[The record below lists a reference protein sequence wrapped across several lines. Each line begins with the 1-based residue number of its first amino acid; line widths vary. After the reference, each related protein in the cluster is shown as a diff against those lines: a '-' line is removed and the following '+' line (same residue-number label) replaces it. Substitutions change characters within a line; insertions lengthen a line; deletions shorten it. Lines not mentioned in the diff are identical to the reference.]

1 MLSLFHI
8 GLIVS
13 PASRGSF
20 AMPSAPPHTVIE
32 VYTPFFVGTFLNI
45 FLYGIAVT
53 QMYTYYR
60 TSKNDKLW
68 MRLLILYLFVLETVN
83 SFVDIGLVFE
93 PLLLN
98 FGNKDVI
105 ATSPW
110 SERQVHCLDEDLIL
124 TFVPVLLALRLD
136 GVTTALISTPV
147 QIFMA
152 YRIHV
157 IMETV
162 IPTVIVSMLAISSLS
177 AYPCRYTQSSHILI
191 GLLYKAG
198 SVWLAISVSQSP
210 QYEKFNDIRAA
221 PSLWLISSAVA
232 DIAIACCLVYG
243 LSKKRTGFAVLNDQI
258 DRIIRGTGR
267 PDRISYCSYCPY
279 RCDRFSERSEHYN
292 ARNIFPHFTG
302 DIDVFC
308 RFFTW
313 DLMLSKLYTTTLL
326 SSLNARASARSVE
339 RAKHNEPNALFSSDT
354 ASVTQQATFNAA
366 RASRHN
372 THHAPKISG
381 DYNGSYELSSR
392 VISTPRRDQDRA
404 VHIRD
409 PSAQTEFSVGVVV
422 SQSTIT
428 DGERDSAKLFPQ
440 SKPFH

>member
-1 MLSLFHI
+1 
-8 GLIVS
+8 
-13 PASRGSF
+13 
-20 AMPSAPPHTVIE
+20 MPPVPPHIPTVIE

-83 SFVDIGLVFE
+83 SFLDIGLVFE

-110 SERQVHCLDEDLIL
+110 SERQLHCLDEDLIL
-124 TFVPVLLALRLD
+124 TFVLVLLALRLD

-157 IMETV
+157 IMETI
-162 IPTVIVSMLAISSLS
+162 IPAVIVSMLAISSLS
-177 AYPCRYTQSSHILI
+177 ADPCRYAQFSHILI

-198 SVWLAISVSQSP
+198 SVWLAIAVSQSP
-210 QYEKFNDIRAA
+210 QYAKFDDFRAA

-243 LSKKRTGFAVLNDQI
+243 LSKKRTGFATGSLTALTALIDVIVFLSVPIFCMGFDALQI
-258 DRIIRGTGR
+258 V
-267 PDRISYCSYCPY
+267 
-279 RCDRFSERSEHYN
+279 HYN
-292 ARNIFPHFTG
+292 ASQLVSIPFLFHRIYP
-302 DIDVFC
+302 DAIID
-308 RFFTW
+308 R
-313 DLMLSKLYTTTLL
+313 
-326 SSLNARASARSVE
+326 LNARASARSAE
-339 RAKHNEPNALFSSDT
+339 RAKHSEPNALFSSET
-354 ASVTQQATFNAA
+354 ASVTQQVTFNAA
-366 RASRHN
+366 RASRFN
-372 THHAPKISG
+372 PHHAPKISG
-381 DYNGSYELSSR
+381 DYNESYELSSR
-392 VISTPRRDQDRA
+392 TLSPQRRDRDRA
-404 VHIRD
+404 VHIRE
-409 PSAQTEFSVGVVV
+409 PSAQTDFGVVV

-428 DGERDSAKLFPQ
+428 DGERESAKLFPQ